1 MMCATQ
7 MTIDFRWPYGL
18 LAALALAYDDLVR
31 VEVRKQPFGGN
42 GHVGGRY
49 GCLGW

>member
-7 MTIDFRWPYGL
+7 MTIDSRWPYGV
-18 LAALALAYDDLVR
+18 LAALAYDDLVR
-31 VEVRKQPFGGN
+31 VEVRKQPFGGK
-42 GHVGGRY
+42 GHVGGGY